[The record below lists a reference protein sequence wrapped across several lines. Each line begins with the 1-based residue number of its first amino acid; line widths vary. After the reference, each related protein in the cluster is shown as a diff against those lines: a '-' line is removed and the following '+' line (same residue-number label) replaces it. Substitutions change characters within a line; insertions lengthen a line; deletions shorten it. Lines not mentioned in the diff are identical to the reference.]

1 MELSRRSM
9 LTALVN
15 GGVGLGVGGYTYGAV
30 HERHQLEL
38 TATELTLSGLDPV
51 HDGLRIA
58 FLTDI
63 HHSALVPA
71 ADVEHAVRLAQSAA
85 PDLVVL
91 GGDYVTF
98 GDRSYVA
105 PMAQLLRPLD
115 APHGVFAVVGNHDE
129 ERSVGEALG
138 RNGFAVLL
146 DAWTRIVVRRAPLD
160 IGGIRFWT
168 RRGDQIARAL
178 RGIGPTVLLLA
189 HDPRRLREAAALN
202 VGGVLTGHTH
212 GGQVVLP
219 LVGALAARKFPVASG
234 LARQENTTMFV
245 SRGIGT
251 VYAPVR
257 IGCPPEVSIVTL
269 RRRAGF

>member
-1 MELSRRSM
+1 MELSRRRM

-15 GGVGLGVGGYTYGAV
+15 GGVGLGVGGFTYGAG
-30 HERHQLEL
+30 HERHRLEL
-38 TATELTLSGLDPV
+38 TATELPISGLDPA

-71 ADVEHAVRLAQSAA
+71 ADVEHAVRLAQSAT
-85 PDLVVL
+85 PDLIVL
-91 GGDYVTF
+91 GGDYVTI
-98 GDRSYVA
+98 GDRSFVA

-115 APHGVFAVVGNHDE
+115 APYGVFAVIGNHDE
-129 ERSVGEALG
+129 ERSVGEALE

-146 DAWTRIVVRRAPLD
+146 DSWTRLIVKRAPLD
-160 IGGIRFWT
+160 IAGIRFWT
-168 RRGDQIARAL
+168 RRGDLIARAI
-178 RGIGPTVLLLA
+178 RGAGPTVLLLA

-202 VGGVLTGHTH
+202 VGGVLSGHTH

-219 LVGALAARKFPVASG
+219 VLGALAARKFPVASG
-234 LARQENTTMFV
+234 LARQENTSMFV

-269 RRRAGF
+269 RRKASF